1 MGLARWQ
8 LIRVLEFLEAHLTED
23 IGLDE
28 LAQMVGLSQSQFARA
43 FKASTG
49 LPPYKWCLHNR
60 IKRAQEMLLNG
71 NDSLSEIALE
81 NGFADQSHFTKT
93 FRRVTGT
100 TPATWKRQA
109 AIDPPNGQLCT
120 QQQPSAMSRL
130 RFSIGNASVALVIGR
145 SPVS

>member
-100 TPATWKRQA
+100 TPATWKRH
-109 AIDPPNGQLCT
+109 
-120 QQQPSAMSRL
+120 R
-130 RFSIGNASVALVIGR
+130 RH
-145 SPVS
+145 